1 MCWQAGGTNKQA
13 DEEVAC
19 MLGMTIRSGINT
31 DFLFNHLL
39 YIHVTLT

>member
-19 MLGMTIRSGINT
+19 MLGMTIHSWIST
-31 DFLFNHLL
+31 DFYLTICCIFML
-39 YIHVTLT
+39 Y